1 VSLKAIDGQGVPE
14 ERDPDLVS
22 ILESEEDSRRISALE
37 SISNLHEN
45 LYLPYIVASLYHP
58 NPDIRGKAA
67 VAMRGVKDP
76 LVGEIAL
83 MALLTEKDPDVIF
96 DIILVFLYR
105 PKKEAVDE
113 LMAYLDYP
121 DYRVRSAAVDVLGA
135 LGGVFGRYD
144 IIKPLIPLLDDARP
158 SVVMV
163 TLRSLIHIA
172 ESLTDRDLLKEIVAA
187 TAKLNNNPN
196 KMIVDLAATVRQ
208 QILDSL
214 SILGKD

>member
-1 VSLKAIDGQGVPE
+1 
-14 ERDPDLVS
+14 
-22 ILESEEDSRRISALE
+22 
-37 SISNLHEN
+37 
-45 LYLPYIVASLYHP
+45 
-58 NPDIRGKAA
+58 
-67 VAMRGVKDP
+67 
-76 LVGEIAL
+76 
-83 MALLTEKDPDVIF
+83 
-96 DIILVFLYR
+96 
-105 PKKEAVDE
+105 